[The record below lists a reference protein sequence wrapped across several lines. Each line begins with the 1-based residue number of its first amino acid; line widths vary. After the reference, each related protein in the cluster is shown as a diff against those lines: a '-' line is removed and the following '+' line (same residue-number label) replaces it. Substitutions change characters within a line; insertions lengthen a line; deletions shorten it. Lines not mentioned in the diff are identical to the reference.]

1 MSVLKTLFK
10 PQSKLTCC
18 SHSIVHKK
26 ERKGLFNLPKWTCR
40 RPVGDD
46 DLTKKTILID
56 VASAGASG
64 DMFLSALIDLMS
76 DDDAL
81 VPLAASLLIFDPTI
95 RVKVLPRE
103 SGDQKG
109 RQLEVTVDESV
120 RFTPKSLREML
131 GAVCEEVEASK
142 AARTLANNIL
152 ETLSFHIPWIF
163 VFCCSYVSSSVYI
176 KSPRY

>member
-1 MSVLKTLFK
+1 M
-10 PQSKLTCC
+10 
-18 SHSIVHKK
+18 
-26 ERKGLFNLPKWTCR
+26 
-40 RPVGDD
+40 
-46 DLTKKTILID
+46 TKKTILID

-120 RFTPKSLREML
+120 RFTPTSLREML

-152 ETLSFHIPWIF
+152 ETLFKAGSIIKRRRWFFFLSATVRSKKAAFRQFMNRSFMAPMR
-163 VFCCSYVSSSVYI
+163 
-176 KSPRY
+176 PRPCISTTNR